1 MGHFNAACG
10 ISNITI
16 KEGDEV
22 GFILLA
28 KAPAPGMMTKDVGF
42 PAYLRETDAF
52 RPLFPAVYGEYDGY
66 GRIEKIAPSKTTIL
80 LETMFGR
87 PIDDIMECVTCNRGL
102 YESSSEIFKRYFTG
116 SKAFD
121 GFDVTTEDALVPL
134 GFRKIP
140 YTDDEEIYVYGK
152 YSVVIRRRG
161 MLPWW
166 SIRHTVD
173 NKLLIPEFPSASVS
187 TVLEAFSKVSGLF
200 PGYDET
206 DVARIVA
213 LNGFYGMFYLKET
226 FAGIRSYL
234 EKNDEDFRDS
244 VVFTRGMWD
253 EFVTAQETI
262 KNDPTQDAETILSS
276 LTIGHFL
283 EFKTGLNVNSLGQLL
298 IYGETYEYLELAD
311 LATVLAMVNRM
322 FQPSFCG
329 TQDGSDGVSLAL
341 NAVTERIISARKTR

>member
-66 GRIEKIAPSKTTIL
+66 GRIEKIIPSRTTIL
-80 LETMFGR
+80 LETMFSR

-121 GFDVTTEDALVPL
+121 EFNVTNEDGLIPL
-134 GFRKIP
+134 GFRKISSI
-140 YTDDEEIYVYGK
+140 DDEEVYVYGK
-152 YSVVIRRRG
+152 YSIVVRKKG
-161 MLPWW
+161 MTHLW
-166 SIRHTVD
+166 SISSTPSG
-173 NKLLIPEFPSASVS
+173 KLLIPEFPSPFIS
-187 TVLEAFSKVSGLF
+187 TGLEVFSKVTGIF
-200 PGYDET
+200 PGYDDA

-226 FAGIRSYL
+226 FEGVRSYL
-234 EKNDEDFRDS
+234 EESSEDFRDS
-244 VVFTRGMWD
+244 VAFTRGMWD

-262 KNDPTQDAETILSS
+262 KNDSTQDAEVILSS

-298 IYGETYEYLELAD
+298 IYGETYEYLEVAD
-311 LATVLAMVNRM
+311 LTTVMAMVNRM

-329 TQDGSDGVSLAL
+329 TQDGDDGVSLAL
-341 NAVTERIISARKTR
+341 NAVTSRIISARKTR